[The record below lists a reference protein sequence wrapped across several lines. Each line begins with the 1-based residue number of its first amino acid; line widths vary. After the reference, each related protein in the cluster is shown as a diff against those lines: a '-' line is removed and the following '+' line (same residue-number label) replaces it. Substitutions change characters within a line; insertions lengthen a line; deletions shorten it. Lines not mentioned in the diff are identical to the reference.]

1 MKASSTLLFFLSSSA
16 AIVSAFGVTH
26 PTSTATT
33 TASSSSQAA
42 FASPL
47 FRDASLQKAASIRL
61 HRSSPALIRGGAV
74 PGWAAYN
81 DALDKKPLLTKAL
94 TSLVGWALGDLLAQV
109 RALRSAVCGLRSG
122 LLLGVAVAA
131 FCVVRAGALRCSEI
145 VGSPPPRPP
154 AFLRF
159 ASNGCNAIELPP

>member
-33 TASSSSQAA
+33 TASSSQAA

-47 FRDASLQKAASIRL
+47 FRDSSLQKAASVRL

-109 RALRSAVCGLRSG
+109 RALRPG
-122 LLLGVAVAA
+122 LLGVAVAA
-131 FCVVRAGALRCSEI
+131 FCVARAGALRCSEI

-154 AFLRF
+154 AR
-159 ASNGCNAIELPP
+159 LPAFCL